1 MIEFDLRD
9 TREEMTIY
17 NIFLNYTENEGECKA
32 SWLPLADLFSI
43 ILLCYFEITLLLIL
57 TINV

>member
-1 MIEFDLRD
+1 MIEFDLWD

-17 NIFLNYTENEGECKA
+17 NIFLNYTENEGGCKT
-32 SWLPLADLFSI
+32 SYFSLADLFSI